1 LEGVNLKKII
11 ISFVLVVLLLICSY
25 YLLDARIALCIS
37 KVWRS
42 HARLS
47 IFSANI
53 PDFLFLIVCLITG
66 IAWTAYF
73 YLAHK
78 GIYNTHTQF
87 FQLVALTI
95 PLAFVLKSI
104 LKYAVGRINT
114 RFWLRHPSFK
124 EFHWFHGVGNYS
136 GFPSGHMAVF
146 MALVIA
152 LWRFY
157 PRYRSVYVGFL
168 SVLALAL
175 IVTDYHFISDVLA
188 GVYLGF
194 IVNYFT
200 HLGMTFFSD
209 RRTRNRQ

>member
-1 LEGVNLKKII
+1 MV
-11 ISFVLVVLLLICSY
+11 VVLLLICSY
-25 YLLDARIALCIS
+25 YLLDARIALFIS

-42 HARLS
+42 HVRLA
-47 IFSANI
+47 IFSSNI
-53 PDFLFLIVCLITG
+53 PDFLFLLVCLITV
-66 IAWTAYF
+66 IAGTGYF

-78 GIYNTHTQF
+78 GIYNTHTRF

-95 PLAFVLKSI
+95 PIAFALKCI
-104 LKYAVGRINT
+104 LKYLVGRINT
-114 RFWLRHPSFK
+114 RFWLLHPSFK
-124 EFHWFHGVGNYS
+124 EFQWFHGVGNYTS
-136 GFPSGHMAVF
+136 FPSGHMAVF
-146 MALVIA
+146 MALIIA

-157 PRYRSVYVGFL
+157 PRYRSLYVGFL

-200 HLGMTFFSD
+200 HLGITFFSD
-209 RRTRNRQ
+209 RWTRSRQ